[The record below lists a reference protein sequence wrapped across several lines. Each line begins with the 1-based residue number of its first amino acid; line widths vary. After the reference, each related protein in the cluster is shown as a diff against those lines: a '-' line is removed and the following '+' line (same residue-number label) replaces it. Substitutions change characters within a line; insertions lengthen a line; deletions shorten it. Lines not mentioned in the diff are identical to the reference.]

1 VILKSK
7 KELANIR
14 SFWNQSGTRTGK
26 LKSAFQYHLSE
37 KQLKLSRS
45 SPLVKQQWTLI
56 CEVSN
61 YQQNLTLIIKTKF
74 QKKKIPADTKEKLSS
89 VLANKTI
96 KQQQPPQKRQNKTKF
111 SNRSKLIPTLL
122 EKRKPTSWTMM
133 IFSVQSQEQA
143 SL

>member
-1 VILKSK
+1 MILKSK

-56 CEVSN
+56 CEVLN
-61 YQQNLTLIIKTKF
+61 YQQNLTSIIKTKF
-74 QKKKIPADTKEKLSS
+74 QKKKIPADIKEKLSS

-111 SNRSKLIPTLL
+111 SKRSKLIPTLL

-133 IFSVQSQEQA
+133 IFSVQSQERA

>member
-1 VILKSK
+1 MILKSK
-7 KELANIR
+7 RGLVNIR

-37 KQLKLSRS
+37 KQLRLSRS

-56 CEVSN
+56 CEALN
-61 YQQNLTLIIKTKF
+61 YQQNLTSIIKTTF
-74 QKKKIPADTKEKLSS
+74 PKKKIPADTKEKSSS
-89 VLANKTI
+89 VLVNKTI
-96 KQQQPPQKRQNKTKF
+96 KQQLRQKSQNKTTF
-111 SNRSKLIPTLL
+111 SKRSKLIQTLL

-133 IFSVQSQEQA
+133 IFSVQLQERA